1 MTYRVIGQRTNV
13 NNHNDSISTTKW
25 DEHTQDFDSYSE
37 ATLYYSQ
44 IFSQVAEDIC
54 DLGGE
59 FVMTL
64 LADKEDGS
72 VEVMK
77 RHVVSTTILL

>member
-1 MTYRVIGQRTNV
+1 MTYRVMGQRTNV
-13 NNHNDSISTTKW
+13 GNHSESISLTKW
-25 DEHTQDFDSYSE
+25 DEHTQEFDNYSE

-44 IFSQVAEDIC
+44 TFSQVAEDIC

-64 LADKEDGS
+64 LADKEDGTT
-72 VEVMK
+72 EVMK